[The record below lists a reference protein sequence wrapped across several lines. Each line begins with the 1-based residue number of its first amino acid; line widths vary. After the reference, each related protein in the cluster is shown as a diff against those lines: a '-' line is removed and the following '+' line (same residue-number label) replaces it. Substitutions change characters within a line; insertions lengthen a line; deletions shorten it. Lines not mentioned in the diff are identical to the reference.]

1 MTYKVT
7 QSVPADLDLDGIVF
21 YIVGQLKN
29 PKAAGDLLDE
39 YRERLKNL
47 QKTPK
52 LYRLSRIERLARMGY
67 RVFTFGGYLGLFTID
82 EAEKEV
88 FIVRLFHQRQD
99 YASYL

>member
-29 PKAAGDLLDE
+29 PKAAKELLGE
-39 YRERLKNL
+39 YEERLKNL
-47 QKTPK
+47 RTSPK
-52 LYRLSRIERLARMGY
+52 LYRLSRFERLARMGY
-67 RVFTFGGYLGLFTID
+67 RVFPFGNYLGFYTID

-99 YASYL
+99 YEAYF